1 VAITVGLIAVAAL
14 VVGAAR
20 ATAETVSFGAAAAR
34 SAAEAV
40 APALAEASSFS
51 DDNDVPSAAAPVPV
65 VQVPEAA
72 AAPAGVPEPL
82 PEPVEQPTPTAAPV
96 VRVVAATPRAAAT
109 PAPAAPLTP
118 PAPVVATPVPATC
131 PATWFCY
138 PRLGIAGLIVPYT
151 DCSGSTDVGTSIR
164 SYNCISDHY
173 LMGHAYTQ
181 FGLVTRWA
189 SGDVVFAWGQRYTVS
204 GAITQQSCA
213 APSFPLAPLS
223 LQTSLTSNSCGAV
236 LVVQAR

>member
-51 DDNDVPSAAAPVPV
+51 DDNDVPSAEPAPVPV
-65 VQVPEAA
+65 VV
-72 AAPAGVPEPL
+72 PAGVPEPL